1 MTKNKPILAMGVA
14 WLLGLALLC
23 QPGPAVFAQEY
34 PSKPIRLIVGFT
46 PGGSNDIVARI
57 VAPTLAEILG
67 VQVIVENRP
76 GANAMIGTEYV
87 ARSAPDGY
95 TLTLGS
101 ISPLIL
107 SPQVYKSTTYDTRQ
121 DLIGITTVAMT
132 PQVIVASPK

>member
-101 ISPLIL
+101 ISP
-107 SPQVYKSTTYDTRQ
+107 
-121 DLIGITTVAMT
+121 
-132 PQVIVASPK
+132 